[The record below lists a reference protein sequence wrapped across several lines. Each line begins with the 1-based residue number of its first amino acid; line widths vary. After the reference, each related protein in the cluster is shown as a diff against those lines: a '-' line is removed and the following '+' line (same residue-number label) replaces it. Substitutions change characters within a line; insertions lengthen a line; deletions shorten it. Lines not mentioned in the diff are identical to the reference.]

1 MLLHN
6 PQGHYR
12 FLKGIAPYSCGVI
25 ADEGFEIVH
34 VTLATPPPWRE
45 GFTRVAQHLE
55 SEGRPRTALCG
66 M

>member
-34 VTLATPPPWRE
+34 VTLATPPPWRQLLGNPAE
-45 GFTRVAQHLE
+45 GMGTLSLTSQ
-55 SEGRPRTALCG
+55 
-66 M
+66 